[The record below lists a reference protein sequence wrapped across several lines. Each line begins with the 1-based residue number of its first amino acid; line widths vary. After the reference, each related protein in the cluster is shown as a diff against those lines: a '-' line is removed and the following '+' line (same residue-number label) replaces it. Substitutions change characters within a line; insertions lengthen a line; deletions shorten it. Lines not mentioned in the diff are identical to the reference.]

1 MNHIGLQYNQTLG
14 VLNQIVNLCVLHAG
28 NSLQNNIIGLFVKL
42 GKVYFYGVK
51 DVY

>member
-28 NSLQNNIIGLFVKL
+28 NSLQNNIVFVKL
-42 GKVYFYGVK
+42 GIVYFYCVK
-51 DVY
+51 AFY